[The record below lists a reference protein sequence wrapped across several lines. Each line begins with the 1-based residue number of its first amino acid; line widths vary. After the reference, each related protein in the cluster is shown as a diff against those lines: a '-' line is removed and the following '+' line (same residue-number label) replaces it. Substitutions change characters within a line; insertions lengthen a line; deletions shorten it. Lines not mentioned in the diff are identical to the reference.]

1 MASAGEGLRKNVGVA
16 VGGAVGFSER
26 FGSSAAG
33 GNQQE
38 SGTERRRVNDGVVLV
53 PGPTLGIRSFD
64 DPYRRAPGHLRLLD
78 ESTREERYPL
88 PVGRKE
94 RLPGAVGTGHRAGLK
109 RIEIAQVELRFA
121 GALLGG
127 VGDGAAVA
135 RDGGIADDFLPRRK
149 RDGQAGLSFRV
160 FPELGRAIR
169 RNPQPQRHRS
179 QLQSPMY
186 LVCRLLLEKKR
197 RL

>member
-53 PGPTLGIRSFD
+53 PGPPLGIRSFD
-64 DPYRRAPGHLRLLD
+64 YPYRRAPGHLRLLD

-94 RLPGAVGTGHRAGLK
+94 RLPGAVGTGHRAALK

-121 GALLGG
+121 GAMLGG

-135 RDGGIADDFLPRRK
+135 RDGSLRR
-149 RDGQAGLSFRV
+149 
-160 FPELGRAIR
+160 GRALRSYPEPMTRGWLR
-169 RNPQPQRHRS
+169 RNRFVRPSAVGPLGSAARGF
-179 QLQSPMY
+179 
-186 LVCRLLLEKKR
+186 LVVAR
-197 RL
+197 